1 MTVWVDVMDW
11 NPEELCNCAQGSLQD
26 LIWVLDG
33 VGDHELDWGGRLT
46 FPAVLQYL
54 EDNNYT
60 NVRGLKQTFEIES
73 EQSLTAAMTRLW
85 LNSIPNWINTNHTSC
100 SSSN

>member
-1 MTVWVDVMDW
+1 M
-11 NPEELCNCAQGSLQD
+11 
-26 LIWVLDG
+26 LDG

-60 NVRGLKQTFEIES
+60 NVRGLKQTFEIEI
-73 EQSLTAAMTRLW
+73 EQSLTAAMTRL
-85 LNSIPNWINTNHTSC
+85 
-100 SSSN
+100 